1 MSMYKR
7 PPLRVNESY
16 RKTNDP
22 IRPPPGTFL
31 HKLINPPPTDH
42 YKKITQP
49 VYQKEAYLSLLEKNN
64 KELGIPYKR
73 SEIPDYVEPVRPEK
87 PKEPHIDYIDHVHV
101 KLRYLK
107 SGIIRVKLETS
118 FATLYEK
125 YYSKIKLPPAKTI
138 IQAYKSHDFSEKF
151 LEQIKKNFDKKTDLR
166 KKVAILIDNVFN
178 KEPVKK
184 PKKSKKK
191 EEEEFIED
199 EVEPEED
206 REEDEE
212 DPDDDPGEDGE
223 MDVEI
228 DNDDD
233 NEDQQEDGEEAYLS
247 D

>member
-1 MSMYKR
+1 MYKR
-7 PPLRVNESY
+7 PPLRVREEPRTSS
-16 RKTNDP
+16 
-22 IRPPPGTFL
+22 RPRPGTFL
-31 HKLINPPPTDH
+31 DKIVNPPPTTRH
-42 YKKITQP
+42 VHKKYP
-49 VYQKEAYLSLLEKNN
+49 VYQKDVYLALLRRNCED
-64 KELGIPYKR
+64 LGIEY
-73 SEIPDYVEPVRPEK
+73 
-87 PKEPHIDYIDHVHV
+87 KEPDIPNYVPPQRPNPPSEPQLTFSDNVYMKVRI
-101 KLRYLK
+101 LK
-107 SGIIRVKLETS
+107 SGIIRIKLDTS
-118 FATLYEK
+118 FVSLYEK
-125 YYSKIKLPPAKTI
+125 YYSKQKQPPMKSV
-138 IQAYKSHDFSEKF
+138 IQAYKSMGFTQDF
-151 LEQIKKNFDKKTDLR
+151 LEKIKTKFSKFADHKN
-166 KKVAILIDNVFN
+166 KVEKMIDEIFN

-233 NEDQQEDGEEAYLS
+233 NEEQQEDGEEAYLS